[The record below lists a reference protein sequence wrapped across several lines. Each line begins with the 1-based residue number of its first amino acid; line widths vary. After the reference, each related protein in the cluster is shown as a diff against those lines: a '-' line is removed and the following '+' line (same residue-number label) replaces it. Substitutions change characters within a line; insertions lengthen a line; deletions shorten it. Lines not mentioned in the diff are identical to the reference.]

1 MTTLKWEGIATA
13 ASSVVHGSQAL
24 GTVTYLRREKFLLPN
39 GDIEEVPVISGNSW
53 RGLLRDIAA
62 DIWWERVGK
71 PKLTLPVMHALWSG
85 GALAKISG
93 PALTGSR
100 LASLR
105 KAVPVVGIFG
115 TAGGGRIIDGC
126 LQVGKMIPI
135 TLETAHLIPEYI
147 INDMPLK
154 SMWDLTQVEYY
165 SKVPSIH
172 KGFEKVEDSTKENQ
186 MDPMR
191 FGVET
196 FIAGTKFYTWC
207 ALSWPTKEELG
218 FFREVLFYYLENP
231 TVGGMGRAG
240 HGRLRLDLVEVSG
253 SLRKEKSFDWVK
265 PSSLTDME
273 LLEMLSWLD

>member
-1 MTTLKWEGIATA
+1 MTILKWEGIATA
-13 ASSVVHGSQAL
+13 ASSIIHGSQVL
-24 GTVTYLRREKFLLPN
+24 GTVTYLRREKFLLPS
-39 GDIEEVPVISGNSW
+39 GIIEEVPVISGNSW
-53 RGLLRDIAA
+53 RGLLRDVAA
-62 DIWWERVGK
+62 DIWWQRVGK

-85 GALAKISG
+85 GALAKVSG
-93 PALTGSR
+93 PTLAGSR

-105 KAVPVVGIFG
+105 KAVPVIGIFG

-147 INDMPLK
+147 IKDIPLK

-172 KGFEKVEDSTKENQ
+172 KGFEDVEEITKENQ

-191 FGVET
+191 FGAET
-196 FIAGTKFYTWC
+196 FIAGTQFYTWC

-218 FFREVLFYYLENP
+218 FFREVLSSYLENP
-231 TVGGMGRAG
+231 RIGGMGRAG
-240 HGRLRLDLVEVSG
+240 HGRLKLDLFKVSG
-253 SLRKEKSFDWVK
+253 DLGGTPRKWSK
-265 PSSLTDME
+265 PKDLTDLE
-273 LLEMLSWLD
+273 LLEMLAWLD

>member
-1 MTTLKWEGIATA
+1 MATLKWEGIVTAT
-13 ASSVVHGSQAL
+13 SSIVHGSQAL

-62 DIWWERVGK
+62 DIWWERAGK

-135 TLETAHLIPEYI
+135 TLETAHLMPKEVIKDI
-147 INDMPLK
+147 PLK

-172 KGFEKVEDSTKENQ
+172 KGFEKVEEITKENQ

-207 ALSWPTKEELG
+207 ALSWPTPEELG
-218 FFREVLFYYLENP
+218 FFREILSCYLKNP

-240 HGRLRLDLVEVSG
+240 HGRLKIDLVESSG
-253 SLRKEKSFDWVK
+253 SLVNV
-265 PSSLTDME
+265 PSTTWTMPKDLTE
-273 LLEMLSWLD
+273 IALLEMLSWLD